1 MLALVD
7 ISSVWL
13 LFLFFFGWCE
23 PLGLMLAD
31 AAADDV
37 TVLAR
42 KAQRIAG
49 ATFFDLDVRVTI
61 ILF

>member
-1 MLALVD
+1 MA
-7 ISSVWL
+7 S
-13 LFLFFFGWCE
+13 FPFFFWVVCE